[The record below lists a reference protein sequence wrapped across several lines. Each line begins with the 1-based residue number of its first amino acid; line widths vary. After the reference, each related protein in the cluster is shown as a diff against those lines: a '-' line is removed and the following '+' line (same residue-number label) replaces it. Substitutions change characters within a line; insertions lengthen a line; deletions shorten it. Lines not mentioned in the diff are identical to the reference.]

1 MHKMCGWLALVMAA
15 GLFVT
20 ALTPMSALA
29 HSGDRPID
37 LIDPIGDP
45 GPVQYGDPDPGTG
58 GRPLQVGDFFYL
70 QSYFLNSLRLGF
82 LVPSVQAPEKA
93 PLPQTASGGRAD
105 VRALRREMR

>member
-45 GPVQYGDPDPGTG
+45 GPVQYGDPDGSG
-58 GRPLQVGDFFYL
+58 SGRPAVWVNVL
-70 QSYFLNSLRLGF
+70 SLRIF
-82 LVPSVQAPEKA
+82 LLASLHVDVQLPASQ
-93 PLPQTASGGRAD
+93 PLDNSKPALSSKDARLVGRAS
-105 VRALRREMR
+105 R